1 MIRRS
6 FMTKTL
12 AGGALAV
19 GGTGFLFGRRA
30 LARDRLKERLL
41 DDALP
46 AFVDNSNKELQ
57 SLPIRGRE
65 KILEYFHG
73 RCLNAPSLATFI
85 CSDQF
90 GERLS
95 RCRTKAAKEE
105 AFNLAFCER
114 IASHSEILNNVGI
127 VAEDIGQDLDNAWK
141 TYCVELSSRWKTRL
155 SGDVEL
161 LSGDQL
167 SSQMSD
173 VVKAELADAR
183 QFQIESHQNPALG
196 ETIGAIGK
204 SAIMLL
210 PLAKLGPVGAAI
222 GIPIFLVL
230 AAKHVWDYAMA
241 RMDDRKGEYQAEISS
256 KIANMGKRIA
266 AEFEKEVRQRITDL
280 HEMQEF
286 AIHETAEK
294 IVSRKIGLI

>member
-1 MIRRS
+1 MNRRS
-6 FMTKTL
+6 FMTTTL

-19 GGTGFLFGRRA
+19 GGTGLLFGRRA
-30 LARDRLKERLL
+30 MARNRLNEQLL
-41 DDALP
+41 DDAMP
-46 AFVDNSNKELQ
+46 AFIENSNRELQ
-57 SLPIRGRE
+57 TLPIQGRE

-127 VAEDIGQDLDNAWK
+127 VAEDVGQDIDNAWQS
-141 TYCVELSSRWKTRL
+141 YSMQLSTRWKARV

-167 SSQMSD
+167 GSRMSG

-266 AEFEKEVRQRITDL
+266 AEFEKEVRQRIADL
-280 HEMQEF
+280 HDMQEF
-286 AIHETAEK
+286 AIKDTADR
-294 IVSRKIGLI
+294 IVSSKISFF